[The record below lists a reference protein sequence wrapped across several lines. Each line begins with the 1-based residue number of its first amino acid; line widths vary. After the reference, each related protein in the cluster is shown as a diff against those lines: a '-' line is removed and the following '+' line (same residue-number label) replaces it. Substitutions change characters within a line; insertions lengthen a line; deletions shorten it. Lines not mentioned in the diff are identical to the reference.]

1 LRIWP
6 SSRLLKIL
14 TYGVDQFF
22 GEGATVNAFT
32 ADGLFIGQ
40 SAAFFTTLMNLAKAA
55 DAAQRGF

>member
-1 LRIWP
+1 
-6 SSRLLKIL
+6 LLKIL